1 MSLFRKVI
9 VSAALLAAQNT
20 YAADYSL
27 DASTMAVGATAG
39 ENLIVK
45 EGCLDPTK
53 TSCTEKFKWL
63 TSTSAIKMGNLQVL
77 GTLSGDFEIVVTAD
91 FAGASKAIKLLTADN
106 KGIFLTLN
114 GDSGGRSLQP
124 VGIGEGGGYANMDC
138 CESLPGWKGNYDFNE
153 IKIAV
158 KQGVPRVYTNGV
170 DYGKPISFDVG
181 QKFDRVS
188 IEGITSSDRISD
200 VKVRGIS
207 SAVTSC
213 PSTTA
218 TSSTNNSGT
227 CTASYSS
234 TTGAL
239 IVPCVAVPVTSPFG
253 GVTQTLNYSVQLQQR
268 TGSFAFDLDLNKV
281 QQK

>member
-1 MSLFRKVI
+1 
-9 VSAALLAAQNT
+9 
-20 YAADYSL
+20 
-27 DASTMAVGATAG
+27 VGATAG

-53 TSCTEKFKWL
+53 TTCTEKFKWL

-124 VGIGEGGGYANMDC
+124 VGIGEGGGYAEMDC
-138 CESLPGWKGNYDFNE
+138 CQSLPGWKGIYDFNE

-170 DYGKPISFDVG
+170 AYGNPIGFGVD

-188 IEGITSSDRISD
+188 IEGITSSDRIGD

-213 PSTTA
+213 PSTTTPST
-218 TSSTNNSGT
+218 TSTTNNSGT

-239 IVPCVAVPVTSPFG
+239 IIPCVAVPVTSVFG
-253 GVTQTLNYSVQLQQR
+253 GATQTLNYSVQLQQR

-281 QQK
+281 KQK